1 MDAKSIAL
9 IITFAALAIV
19 LNPAISGMGIP
30 YPLLVG
36 LWFQVW
42 EIPIMVAFL
51 LFGFKIAVAAG
62 LINVGFLLAVFPGP
76 SQPYYPTNIIAQLG
90 MMLGIYLASR
100 ILSRNASTDNP
111 VSKPK
116 LVSLSILL
124 AILFRVTF
132 MAPVMFGILYLDPLQ
147 MFPTTPAW
155 YIVAIIWPPQAIF
168 NVILPLYMIPSSYL
182 IARLISRNMKV
193 GNRVM

>member
-1 MDAKSIAL
+1 MNAKSIAL
-9 IITFAALAIV
+9 VITFASLAIV

-62 LINVGFLLAVFPGP
+62 LINVAFLLAVFPGP

-100 ILSRNASTDNP
+100 IVTRNVSADKP

-116 LVSLSILL
+116 LISLSVPL
-124 AILFRVTF
+124 AIFFRVVF
-132 MAPVMFGILYLDPLQ
+132 
-147 MFPTTPAW
+147 
-155 YIVAIIWPPQAIF
+155 
-168 NVILPLYMIPSSYL
+168 
-182 IARLISRNMKV
+182 
-193 GNRVM
+193 